1 MSFPL
6 TSLGGLD
13 EVGKGSYGNASATSK
28 SGDVWTAVRN
38 EIPITEGAGNRAFQ
52 NFVTFP
58 GASQTL
64 DATNSNGVN
73 GVRSGIQFNKAYL
86 VVGLAAAT
94 LVLLLI
100 IRR

>member
-1 MSFPL
+1 MSIPL
-6 TSLGGLD
+6 SSLGLPSEIGM
-13 EVGKGSYGNASATSK
+13 SPFGNASASSK

-52 NFVTFP
+52 NFVAFP

-73 GVRSGIQFNKAYL
+73 GIRSGLHFNKVYIIVALAVAAL
-86 VVGLAAAT
+86 VM
-94 LVLLLI
+94 LLI